1 MKNIRFQ
8 LMNHI
13 LSRKYSKYYQLCDSL
28 ALAVEPVENKRP
40 IWKQLYWKT
49 TSNVSVSAFPG
60 RLCLCSVS
68 LLRPQNVPA
77 ILFRASFRNFWGRE
91 KSTNLRSL
99 VRLSESAVTLSSGMP
114 PEDNEKSK
122 SLFYIHPPM
131 CTLGACLRLKTVQ
144 IREVRG
150 WPEGRQSQ
158 LPPDG
163 PTNALDTHRHT
174 RSTIRT
180 LSTRAMSYCK
190 NFKPAIYTTISFICN
205 HRAFWKNSLASPR
218 YFYTNVLFLSVK

>member
-131 CTLGACLRLKTVQ
+131 CTLGACLRLCKS
-144 IREVRG
+144 
-150 WPEGRQSQ
+150 GRWEADQKGARASYLQ
-158 LPPDG
+158 MG
-163 PTNALDTHRHT
+163 QRMHSTHTDTHAARFAHYQLVPWAT
-174 RSTIRT
+174 AKI
-180 LSTRAMSYCK
+180 L
-190 NFKPAIYTTISFICN
+190 NLPFIQQ
-205 HRAFWKNSLASPR
+205 
-218 YFYTNVLFLSVK
+218 